1 MNLERFMSTVYSEQI
16 KKEYFETLNIS
27 LKDIDPSLNFVTIR
41 DSYAKEAKPYKSGNE
56 LVDYMIHTL
65 VFEKIFQNSFQYL
78 YASHKQTILIF
89 PVFHDIESKNRI
101 KEGLE
106 SIYKDIL
113 SEKQEFT
120 RLNNGNSVM
129 YLPAFSDETETNE
142 EYSDRLSA
150 YLNKWF
156 NYINEQKP
164 VPNEILKKTKIKF
177 ETVCYSVDAKGDLFT
192 DYYSKKLKQDKS
204 KKMNELLVGFLEKL
218 GLNTRSTVKD
228 PLNQLTPDIVRR
240 KFRDDGKKEVGKLE
254 PVLDFL
260 KVFLDVYKR
269 SNDAAYLKSATA
281 SDDQNFLRIYYRI
294 NRTDDKDEYSF
305 IKPGSS
311 YVYLIKGKDSTGKP
325 TVKIGYF
332 NEKNKKR
339 SQYLFREYKGLT
351 AQYLKER
358 FNPLEEKVDIDK
370 EPIGEEYVVETTTI
384 SKKIYFRRVV
394 KGKYNEQ
401 EFDGKIEL
409 FLDLHIYE
417 KYKWFDFKDMGGQFK
432 SESNIRYYENVLFD
446 KNSLI
451 QFLESKNTYTK
462 ETKLNQEFLKI
473 NQDNDLF
480 LEYVEFI
487 YATPT
492 LKKSNVYVGKG
503 SLDSFKAKNKKAIL
517 DILFQINT
525 LLYTT
530 RAHSDK
536 EKADISKNFKM
547 VLYNFYEP
555 NDYTPTEKYFE
566 KIFYEMKERKYCDK
580 TNDCEE
586 FLKEIEAK
594 KKKEKTNTDKN
605 IEYAIVIVDVT
616 KDNIEVDSDLKSKTY
631 CKKLNRTLQ
640 KQLQPFINFLP
651 TIGGKRT
658 YKRKRKKLFTRR
670 RKYRH

>member
-41 DSYAKEAKPYKSGNE
+41 DSYVKDAKPYKSGNE

-65 VFEKIFQNSFQYL
+65 VFEKIFQNSFKYL
-78 YASHKQTILIF
+78 ENNHKQTILIF
-89 PVFHDIESKNRI
+89 PVFHDIDSKNRL
-101 KEGLE
+101 KDGL
-106 SIYKDIL
+106 SDVYKDIINR
-113 SEKQEFT
+113 KKGEFT
-120 RLNNGNSVM
+120 RGLLGNSIL
-129 YLPAFSDETETNE
+129 YLPAFSDETETMD
-142 EYSDRLSA
+142 EYSERLSN
-150 YLNKWF
+150 YLSKWF

-164 VPNEILKKTKIKF
+164 LPNEIRETHKIKF
-177 ETVCYSVDAKGDLFT
+177 DTVCYSVETSGELFT

-218 GLNTRSTVKD
+218 GLNPRSTVKD

-240 KFRDDGKKEVGKLE
+240 KYRDDGKTDLDNLE
-254 PVLDFL
+254 PVLEFL

-294 NRTDDKDEYSF
+294 NRTDDKDEYTF

-311 YVYLIKGKDSTGKP
+311 YVYLIKGKDPTGKS

-358 FNPLEEKVDIDK
+358 FNPLEEKVIIEKDD
-370 EPIGEEYVVETTTI
+370 IGEEYVVETTTI
-384 SKKIYFRRVV
+384 SKTIYFRRV
-394 KGKYNEQ
+394 KPGKYNKEY
-401 EFDGKIEL
+401 DGKIEL

-432 SESNIRYYENVLFD
+432 SESNIRYYENVRFD
-446 KNSLI
+446 KKSLI
-451 QFLESKNTYTK
+451 LFLEEKKTYTK
-462 ETKLNQEFLKI
+462 DTKLNQEFLKI

-487 YATPT
+487 YAN
-492 LKKSNVYVGKG
+492 LGSNVYVGKG
-503 SLDSFKAKNKKAIL
+503 SLDSFKARNKKSIL
-517 DILFQINT
+517 DILFQTNT

-530 RAHSDK
+530 HAHSEK
-536 EKADISKNFKM
+536 EKTDISKNYKM
-547 VLYNFYEP
+547 VLYNSYEP
-555 NDYTPTEKYFE
+555 NDYDPIEKYFE
-566 KIFYEMKERKYCDK
+566 KIIYEMKELKYCDK
-580 TNDCEE
+580 STACGD
-586 FLKEIEAK
+586 FLKEIQQIRQ
-594 KKKEKTNTDKN
+594 KEQSK

-616 KDNIEVDSDLKSKTY
+616 KENIEVDADLKSKTY

-640 KQLQPFINFLP
+640 RQLQPYMKELLP
-651 TIGGKRT
+651 IIGGKRT

-670 RKYRH
+670 RQYCH